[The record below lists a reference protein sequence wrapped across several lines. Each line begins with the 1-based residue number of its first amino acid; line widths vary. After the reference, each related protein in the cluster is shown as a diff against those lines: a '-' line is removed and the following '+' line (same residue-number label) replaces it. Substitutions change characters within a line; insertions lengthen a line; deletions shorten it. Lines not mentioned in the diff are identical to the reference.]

1 MTSRDNDVR
10 VASVGSPSSNY
21 EIVLRLAPDA
31 RHYPLVGSVVFLV
44 NPMGDG
50 EELALGSVTQV
61 TTTNKLL
68 EIPQMQPALA
78 AGGEVRGWTGDAGD
92 LRDATIRVQAAWR
105 RETKTDPWK
114 SSGPS
119 LRMSPATGTDVFV
132 LDNETVQNL
141 VETSEDIHYL
151 GHLLGSDGVRLPM
164 SLPDFAGDMGAWHG
178 GLFGMTGSG
187 KTAMSCY
194 LIAGQLRHEDMGFI
208 IVDPQGQWASE
219 EGLAFSLQGFAQE
232 LGRPVRVRR
241 ISDDLRLHKDSDL
254 LIDLL
259 RQTHFTK
266 DLHMKDQATT
276 ESFWYETKKF
286 FDHKENWEQQPSPV
300 ILRALLTHLSEETT
314 ANRIYLTPERAQRFI
329 ERVTETAQDD
339 RSFGSAYKNFA
350 PIHNLFQPVNANG
363 DRREE
368 VSSAFVEIF
377 SQEQSGPKPILI
389 LDMSSRGSYSLDDV
403 NLEAED
409 YEQILGRDDIK
420 ATILRS
426 IFAKMK
432 KASERQFGDGVT
444 LNTLV
449 VLDEAWRYAAP
460 TANESSLHIA
470 ELSKELAGYA
480 RDTRKFGIGWFF
492 ISQSPRNINPDI
504 WAQLSLRLFGNGL
517 SGADLEKMVDII
529 DSRDSL
535 QLYRMF
541 APPSATRKWPFM
553 LVGPGSPL
561 AVTNAPVTFNAYSD
575 FDDFRIDN
583 DRWISRIRKRMGQS
597 VLSGPPTRPGGG
609 SGSTAPKKRTPK
621 GIRKALA
628 TSGATAS
635 QNRKSL
641 GILDAA
647 GFVDPTAGIDE
658 APF

>member
-1 MTSRDNDVR
+1 MTSDER
-10 VASVGSPSSNY
+10 VASVGSPSSNH
-21 EIVLRLAPDA
+21 EIVLRLAPEA
-31 RHYPLVGSVVFLV
+31 RNFPLVGSVVYLM

-61 TTTNKLL
+61 TTTNRLL

-105 RETKTDPWK
+105 REGPKSPWK

-119 LRMSPATGTDVFV
+119 LRMSPATGTDVYV
-132 LDNETVQNL
+132 LNNDTVAKL
-141 VETSEDIHYL
+141 VETNDDIHYI
-151 GHLLGSDGVRLPM
+151 GYLLGSDKVKLPM

-187 KTAMSCY
+187 KTAMSGY
-194 LIAGQLRHEDMGFI
+194 LIAGQLRHSDLGVI

-219 EGLAFSLQGFAQE
+219 EGLAFSLQGFAEE
-232 LGRPVRVRR
+232 LGREVKVRR
-241 ISDDLRLHKDSDL
+241 ISDDLRLPRESDL

-266 DLHMKDQATT
+266 DLHMKDPATM
-276 ESFWYETKKF
+276 ESFWYESKKY
-286 FDHKENWEQQPSPV
+286 FDQHSGWEERDGAEV
-300 ILRALLTHLSEETT
+300 LRALLSHLSEENV
-314 ANRIYLTPERAQRFI
+314 AGRIYLTPERAQRFS
-329 ERVTETAQDD
+329 ERVLETLHDTRA
-339 RSFGSAYKNFA
+339 FESALRNFA
-350 PIHNLFQPVNANG
+350 PIHNLFQPYNAG
-363 DRREE
+363 GERREE
-368 VSSAFVEIF
+368 VLTSFSEIF
-377 SQEQSGPKPILI
+377 KQDRSGPKPILI
-389 LDMSSRGSYSLDDV
+389 LDMSSRGAYDLDNV
-403 NLEAED
+403 NVNAEQ
-409 YEQILGRDDIK
+409 YEEILGRDDIK

-426 IFAKMK
+426 IFSNMK
-432 KASERQFGDGVT
+432 RASERQFGEGIT

-504 WAQLSLRLFGNGL
+504 WSQLSLRLFGNGL

-541 APPSATRKWPFM
+541 APPSATRQWPFM

-561 AVTNAPVTFNAYSD
+561 AVTNAPVTFYAYND
-575 FDDFRIDN
+575 FDDFRSDN
-583 DRWISRIRKRMGQS
+583 VKWIAAIRSRLGGS
-597 VLSGPPTRPGGG
+597 VLTGPPKSSRRGLVRG
-609 SGSTAPKKRTPK
+609 SAKKPPKAA
-621 GIRKALA
+621 RKAL
-628 TSGATAS
+628 TNTAQEIS
-635 QNRKSL
+635 KNRKSVGL
-641 GILDAA
+641 LDPS